1 MLLRPVEPE
10 DIAVFFAH
18 QSEPESCLLADFPA
32 RERAAHEAHWARVLR
47 DPTAIARAI
56 VIDDR
61 VIGNVGSYVDE
72 DRREVG
78 YWLGREYWGRG
89 HATAALDLFL
99 TEVRERPLFAH
110 VAAHNRGS
118 RRVLVKCGFVPIASP
133 GDGDADE
140 VLLRLGGEALCPPTT
155 D

>member
-10 DIAVFFAH
+10 DIAIFFA
-18 QSEPESCLLADFPA
+18 QQNDPEACALADFPA
-32 RERAAHEAHWARVLR
+32 RERAAHEAHWARILR

-56 VIDDR
+56 IGDER

-78 YWLGREYWGRG
+78 YWFGREYRGQG
-89 HATAALDLFL
+89 HATAALALFL

-110 VAAHNRGS
+110 VAAHNGGS
-118 RRVLVKCGFVPIASP
+118 RRVLAKCGFAPLAT
-133 GDGDADE
+133 AEDE
-140 VLLRLGGEALCPPTT
+140 AAGAVLLRLETE
-155 D
+155 